1 MYEIQA
7 PGRILGTN
15 CDASSRPIR
24 STKFTDKRVFAAMLS
39 LLEAHKPEWA
49 AFQGYSIRRPLIF
62 EGFFEVYREAPV

>member
-1 MYEIQA
+1 
-7 PGRILGTN
+7 
-15 CDASSRPIR
+15 
-24 STKFTDKRVFAAMLS
+24 MLS